1 MNRFAKSAIAAV
13 AGFAATAVPLAQA
26 NADGWGRPRGPW
38 HDDRVIVR
46 HHHRG
51 NDALVGGL
59 IGLTAGLIIMDTLN
73 RPRPAPVYRT
83 YPQTVY
89 DYPPA
94 PAPRVIQYREAQS
107 YGLEPWSKAWFRYCS
122 DRYRSFNAETGTYRG
137 YDNRDHF
144 CVAN

>member
-13 AGFAATAVPLAQA
+13 AGFAAIATPLAGASAQEWR
-26 NADGWGRPRGPW
+26 DGWNRDRG
-38 HDDRVIVR
+38 VVR
-46 HHHRG
+46 HHRPRRHN

-59 IGLTAGLIIMDTLN
+59 IGLAAGVIIMDIVN
-73 RPRPAPVYRT
+73 QPRPQPVYRPAP
-83 YPQTVY
+83 QAY

-94 PAPRVIQYREAQS
+94 PYHPRHVEYQGGI
-107 YGLEPWSKAWFRYCS
+107 EPWSRDWYRYCS

-137 YDNRDHF
+137 YDGRNHF